1 MKNNRNVIYAPD
13 YILESSGIA
22 CGDKLSLYVI
32 KENNKIY
39 FEYLCYSC
47 DVSKQVALYIEKRL
61 SGKNEVDIYEEL
73 LRLTNKEYL
82 KEEKWIE
89 ELEKNRSAC
98 IQTPLSLLKKIFN
111 QKDEFENKNSKN
123 ILACDAC
130 VQMRKMN
137 WDRDKIIFEEKKKS
151 LKEIVNELKNNQ
163 VQEDKILQK
172 FGLTVLSDDEIKE
185 FNKMMENMTTS
196 QEKKIKKLRLAS
208 TYLNNTIKYNLT
220 LNKSVET
227 LVYKQ
232 ILSMKVADEEIKII
246 QKYIESNNLKID
258 SVKGQKTGKFYP
270 EKMYRT
276 HMDYDYLSENYDD
289 AFKFIDYLIN
299 KRSFKLVIGGS
310 VPFSFKNVLDVD
322 KKEVLTGH
330 IHLEKIL
337 QDKFQVIVDIN
348 MGGFPL
354 GRTGI
359 IKCNTLGKIELED
372 LICITL
378 SHLFKHEYA
387 FIKDINDLYYLLN
400 NKKVNKTLLMKKIK
414 KYNLENL
421 FYVTYYFL
429 KEKMKLDEEY
439 YIQGNEQILKISKQG
454 WPYSVE
460 KHFIIKFL
468 DMLKLNQ
475 KQFGLVEG
483 IKETKR
489 QICKFE
495 SEGIKS
501 NYYYDICPILNER
514 VYLYPVVFFKKYKDV
529 DYRNLN
535 DFKIVDNI
543 LIFREIIILPIGLFI
558 IHNNKQDRVKREEIE
573 KQIIGVLEIL
583 NIKKEECNYNY
594 IMEARKDTWLY

>member
-232 ILSMKVADEEIKII
+232 ILSMKVVDEEIKII

-439 YIQGNEQILKISKQG
+439 CIQGNEQILKISKQG

-514 VYLYPVVFFKKYKDV
+514 VYLYPVVFFKKYKDI

>member
-1 MKNNRNVIYAPD
+1 MKI
-13 YILESSGIA
+13 
-22 CGDKLSLYVI
+22 
-32 KENNKIY
+32 
-39 FEYLCYSC
+39 
-47 DVSKQVALYIEKRL
+47 
-61 SGKNEVDIYEEL
+61 
-73 LRLTNKEYL
+73 
-82 KEEKWIE
+82 
-89 ELEKNRSAC
+89 
-98 IQTPLSLLKKIFN
+98 
-111 QKDEFENKNSKN
+111 
-123 ILACDAC
+123 
-130 VQMRKMN
+130 
-137 WDRDKIIFEEKKKS
+137 
-151 LKEIVNELKNNQ
+151 
-163 VQEDKILQK
+163 
-172 FGLTVLSDDEIKE
+172 
-185 FNKMMENMTTS
+185 
-196 QEKKIKKLRLAS
+196 
-208 TYLNNTIKYNLT
+208 
-220 LNKSVET
+220 
-227 LVYKQ
+227 
-232 ILSMKVADEEIKII
+232 ADEEIKII
-246 QKYIESNNLKID
+246 QKYIDSNNLKID
-258 SVKGQKTGKFYP
+258 SVKGQKTAEFYP

-299 KRSFKLVIGGS
+299 KRNFKLVIGGS
-310 VPFSFKNVLDVD
+310 VPFSFKNILDAG

-387 FIKDINDLYYLLN
+387 FIKDVNDLYYLLN
-400 NKKVNKTLLMKKIK
+400 SKKVNKMFLMKKIK

-421 FYVTYYFL
+421 FYIAYSFL

-439 YIQGNEQILKISKQG
+439 YIEGNEQILKVSKQG

-468 DMLKLNQ
+468 DMLELNQ

-489 QICKFE
+489 QIYKFA

-514 VYLYPVVFFKKYKDV
+514 VYLYPVVFFKKYKNI
-529 DYRNLN
+529 DYKNLN
-535 DFKIVDNI
+535 DFKIIDNI
-543 LIFREIIILPIGLFI
+543 LIFKKIIILPIGLFI
-558 IHNNKQDRVKREEIE
+558 IHNNKQDIVKREEIE
-573 KQIIGVLEIL
+573 KEIIYVLKAL
-583 NIKKEECNYNY
+583 NIRDEECNYNY

>member
-47 DVSKQVALYIEKRL
+47 DVSKQVALYVEKRL

-73 LRLTNKEYL
+73 LRLINKEYL

>member
-73 LRLTNKEYL
+73 LRLINKEYL

>member
-73 LRLTNKEYL
+73 LRLINKEYL

-185 FNKMMENMTTS
+185 FNKMMENITTS

>member
-1 MKNNRNVIYAPD
+1 MKDKRNVIYASD
-13 YILESSGIA
+13 YILESSGVA
-22 CGDKLSLYVI
+22 CGDKLSLYII

-39 FEYLCYSC
+39 FKYLCDSC
-47 DVSKQVALYIEKRL
+47 NVSKQVALYIEKRL
-61 SGKNEVDIYEEL
+61 SGKNETYIYKEL
-73 LRLTNKEYL
+73 LRLINKEYL
-82 KEEKWIE
+82 KEEKWIK
-89 ELEKNRSAC
+89 ELGENRSTC

-111 QKDEFENKNSKN
+111 QNDAFENKNSKN

-137 WDRDKIIFEEKKKS
+137 WDRNRIIVKEKRKS
-151 LKEIVNELKNNQ
+151 FKEIVNELKKNSI
-163 VQEDKILQK
+163 QEDEFLQK
-172 FGLTVLSDDEIKE
+172 FGLAVLSDNEIKE
-185 FNKMMENMTTS
+185 FSKLMENITIM

-208 TYLNNTIKYNLT
+208 PYLNNTIKYNLI

-232 ILSMKVADEEIKII
+232 ILSMKIADEEIKII
-246 QKYIESNNLKID
+246 QKYIDSNNLKID
-258 SVKGQKTGKFYP
+258 SVKGQKTAEFYP

-299 KRSFKLVIGGS
+299 KRNFKLVIGGS
-310 VPFSFKNVLDVD
+310 VPFSFKNVLDGD
-322 KKEVLTGH
+322 KKEVLTAH

-387 FIKDINDLYYLLN
+387 FIKDVNDLYYLLN
-400 NKKVNKTLLMKKIK
+400 SKKVNKMSLMKKIK

-421 FYVTYYFL
+421 FYIAYYFL

-439 YIQGNEQILKISKQG
+439 DIEGNEQILKVSKQG

-468 DMLKLNQ
+468 DMLELNQ

-489 QICKFE
+489 QIYKFA

-514 VYLYPVVFFKKYKDV
+514 VYLYPVVFFKKYKNI
-529 DYRNLN
+529 DYKNLN
-535 DFKIVDNI
+535 DFKIIDNI
-543 LIFREIIILPIGLFI
+543 LIFKKIIILPIGLFI
-558 IHNNKQDRVKREEIE
+558 THNNKQDIVKREEIE
-573 KQIIGVLEIL
+573 KEIIYVLKAL
-583 NIKKEECNYNY
+583 NIRDEECNYNY

>member
-1 MKNNRNVIYAPD
+1 MKNNRNVMYAPD

-73 LRLTNKEYL
+73 LRLINKEYL

-489 QICKFE
+489 QIYKFE

-514 VYLYPVVFFKKYKDV
+514 VYLYPVVFFKKYKDI